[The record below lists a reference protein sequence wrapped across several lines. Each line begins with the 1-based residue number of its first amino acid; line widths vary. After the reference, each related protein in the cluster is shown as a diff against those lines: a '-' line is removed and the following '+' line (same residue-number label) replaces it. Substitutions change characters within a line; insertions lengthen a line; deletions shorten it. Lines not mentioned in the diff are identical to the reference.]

1 MHASGVL
8 YGYNV
13 VGFFVNQSFC
23 LVNFVDINLVIN
35 QHMEKLVHNASPFD
49 FNRSFVQHCL

>member
-49 FNRSFVQHCL
+49 FNRSFV